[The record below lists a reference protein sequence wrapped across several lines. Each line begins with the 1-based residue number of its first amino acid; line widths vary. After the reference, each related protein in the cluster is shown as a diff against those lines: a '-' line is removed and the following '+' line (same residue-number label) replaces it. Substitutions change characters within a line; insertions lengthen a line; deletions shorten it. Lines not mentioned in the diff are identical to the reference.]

1 MSSGAQK
8 PCPFLSIGERDVT
21 LFFPKNEKGEEL
33 KYFLA
38 WRGIL

>member
-21 LFFPKNEKGEEL
+21 LFFLKMRKEKN
-33 KYFLA
+33 
-38 WRGIL
+38 